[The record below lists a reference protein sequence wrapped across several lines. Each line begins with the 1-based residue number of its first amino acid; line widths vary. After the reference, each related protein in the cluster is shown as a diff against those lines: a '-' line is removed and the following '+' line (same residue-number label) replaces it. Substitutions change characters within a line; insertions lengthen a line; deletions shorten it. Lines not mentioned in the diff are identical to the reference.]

1 MKILGGEIS
10 RVGGFD
16 GPIGAKGRYTGS
28 QPVEAVDHMALILVP
43 GQVEAIAR

>member
-16 GPIGAKGRYTGS
+16 VPIGAEGGCTGS
-28 QPVEAVDHMALILVP
+28 QPVEAIDHMALILVP
-43 GQVEAIAR
+43 GQVEAISR